1 MRQTVRLNE
10 VRAPSSP
17 NDSLSQEAIRS
28 IDGSAVTLDEH
39 YCAVLSQIKNLLGAA
54 TWKEPPAASVAG
66 LSVAQQKAA
75 QNVAAQVAT
84 IAAHDQALA
93 DQAKSI
99 NQLSGQITDLLGLKG
114 QVSDIQDALAGLG
127 TTFATRVDVQRLA
140 DQIASLDRNLAS
152 QLTQVQGQLAQ
163 SLSTLAAQDVRI
175 HSLEASQ
182 GNYVTAQG
190 LQNVLATAFVVDAPM
205 NGAQDKANLRFTTT
219 KAFVISTLVIRYN
232 GQTLLK
238 GSDYV
243 VATQGDGLVSN
254 TIRLLHP
261 AAAPHAQDVLTATY
275 LPAS

>member
-17 NDSLSQEAIRS
+17 NDSLSQEAIRG

-39 YCAVLSQIKNLLGAA
+39 YFAVLSQIKNLLGTA

-99 NQLSGQITDLLGLKG
+99 NQLSNQITDLLGLKG
-114 QVSDIQDALAGLG
+114 QVTGIQDALANLG
-127 TTFATRVDVQRLA
+127 ATFATKAEVQRLA
-140 DQIASLDRNLAS
+140 DQIASLDRNLAT

-163 SLSTLAAQDVRI
+163 SLSALAAQDVRI
-175 HSLEASQ
+175 HALEASQ
-182 GNYVTAQG
+182 ANYITAQG

-205 NGAQDKANLRFTTT
+205 AGTRDRLNLTFTTA
-219 KAFVISTLVIRYN
+219 KPFVVSTLVVRYN
-232 GQTLLK
+232 GQTVLK
-238 GSDYV
+238 GRDYV
-243 VATQGDGLVSN
+243 VTTSGDGLVSS